1 MTFFVSN
8 SLKDKIDIEEI
19 NSQIE
24 ENKNYFSLS
33 LRASNINYEISEI
46 EAGETLKI
54 SIMLTQEIIEGFL
67 KLNLDNKKVNVYAY
81 NKLLYSFD
89 SKEINIENFKSV
101 DYSLIKT
108 KIIITN
114 YKNETQGDK
123 NAEGNNWKWIDGN
136 FKKICCRWCF
146 FKWS

>member
-81 NKLLYSFD
+81 NKLLYSF
-89 SKEINIENFKSV
+89 
-101 DYSLIKT
+101 IKL
-108 KIIITN
+108 N
-114 YKNETQGDK
+114 
-123 NAEGNNWKWIDGN
+123 
-136 FKKICCRWCF
+136 
-146 FKWS
+146 